1 MKWIKNNYE
10 LLKGNNIHEQPIKG
24 PLMENVMICVNTYC
38 LNFKY
43 KINDMFNISILLLI
57 TIYLIK
63 KSFNKCQN

>member
-1 MKWIKNNYE
+1 
-10 LLKGNNIHEQPIKG
+10 
-24 PLMENVMICVNTYC
+24 MENVMICVNTYC

-63 KSFNKCQN
+63 KSFNIFVFLFSILTIFILPILNEWEYIKIQNK

>member
-1 MKWIKNNYE
+1 
-10 LLKGNNIHEQPIKG
+10 
-24 PLMENVMICVNTYC
+24 MENVMICVNTYC

-63 KSFNKCQN
+63 KSFNINVKIRYAFCPIICFFI